1 MKRFLLTVC
10 FAVFVLPSSSAL
22 ASIDIQSWQTPN
34 GAKVMYVYAPQ
45 LPMVDVEVSFDA
57 GSARDGETWGLA
69 SFTSTLI
76 GTKTSKLD
84 ENTISETFN
93 GMGAQIGSS
102 SNKDKASV
110 SLRSLTRPE
119 LLDKALTTFETL
131 ISDSQF
137 DQAIFDR
144 ELPRLLIGIKQQ
156 SVKPQSIASNTLW
169 SELYGAHPYAHS
181 SSGTEETVAKLTPA
195 KLEAFYK
202 KHYVASNAFIAIV
215 GNVDRAKAEAM
226 AKQLTANLPKGEKPA
241 GLPTPKKVNAGK
253 TVNTEFDS
261 TQTYYYL
268 AQQGIERG
276 NPDYAPLF
284 VGNHLFG
291 GSGFGSM
298 LMQEVRE
305 KRGLVY
311 SVYSYFAP
319 MKVTGPFI
327 IGLSTKNASALEAEK
342 VVEETLADFMAGFS
356 DEKLQAIKDNLLGG
370 WPLRMDSNGKILG
383 YLSLIGFYGLPMD
396 YLETFPAKIE
406 AVTKEDILNAW
417 QKHVKPEEM
426 LTIMVGKPEPMK

>member
-1 MKRFLLTVC
+1 MKRLLITLC
-10 FAVFVLPSSSAL
+10 FVAFALPGQVFAKL
-22 ASIDIQSWQTPN
+22 DIQSWQTPN

-45 LPMVDVEVSFDA
+45 LPMVDIEVSFDA
-57 GSARDGETWGLA
+57 GSARDGKDWGLS
-69 SFTSTLI
+69 SFTSTLM

-84 ENTISETFN
+84 ENAISEIFN
-93 GMGAQIGSS
+93 SMGAQIGSS
-102 SNKDKASV
+102 SDRDKASI

-119 LLDKALTTFETL
+119 LLNKALSTFETL

-144 ELPRLLIGIKQQ
+144 ELPRLLIGIKQK
-156 SVKPQSIASNTLW
+156 SVKPQSIASDALW
-169 SELYGAHPYAHS
+169 RELYGQHPYAHQT
-181 SSGTEETVAKLTPA
+181 SGTEATVKQLTPA

-202 KHYVASNAFIAIV
+202 TYYVASNATIAIV

-226 AKQLTANLPKGEKPA
+226 ANQLTANLPKGEKPA
-241 GLPTPKKVNAGK
+241 GLVKPKKVNAGK
-253 TVNTEFDS
+253 VINTEFDS

-268 AQQGIERG
+268 TQQGIERG
-276 NPDYAPLF
+276 HPDYVPLF

-305 KRGLVY
+305 ERGLVY

-327 IGLSTKNASALEAEK
+327 IGLSTKNASAKEAEQ
-342 VVEETLADFMAGFS
+342 VVEQTLLDFMDGFS
-356 DEKLQAIKDNLLGG
+356 EAKLQAIKDNLLGG

-383 YLSLIGFYGLPMD
+383 YLSMIGFYGLPLD
-396 YLETFPAKIE
+396 YLETFPEMIE
-406 AVTKEDILNAW
+406 AVSKEDILKAW
-417 QKHVKPEEM
+417 RNHVKPDEM
-426 LTIMVGKPEPMK
+426 ITIMVGKPE